1 MKSIIK
7 KIKEDIKNANIIFII
22 LLFNNFYIFSTY
34 FIKIKKQFNCN
45 SIFYMDS
52 LTLGIPENIHFMSPA
67 NDAISIKI
75 KNKLVISKY
84 IIFFKKL
91 LFLNHK
97 EIFKYRKD
105 LYKINNIIMKINFL
119 DIKNEIKN
127 INKKITK
134 FLIKPKCQ
142 LLKKPAFNPP

>member
-52 LTLGIPENIHFMSPA
+52 LTLGIPENIQYMSPA

-75 KNKLVISKY
+75 KNKLANRSVLINPRHNQHLW
-84 IIFFKKL
+84 IRKL
-91 LFLNHK
+91 V
-97 EIFKYRKD
+97 
-105 LYKINNIIMKINFL
+105 
-119 DIKNEIKN
+119 
-127 INKKITK
+127 
-134 FLIKPKCQ
+134 C
-142 LLKKPAFNPP
+142 

>member
-34 FIKIKKQFNCN
+34 FKKIKKQFNCN

-52 LTLGIPENIHFMSPA
+52 LTLGIPDNIHFMSPA

-84 IIFFKKL
+84 IIFLKNCFSYTIKK
-91 LFLNHK
+91 FLNI
-97 EIFKYRKD
+97 E
-105 LYKINNIIMKINFL
+105 KIYIKSII
-119 DIKNEIKN
+119 
-127 INKKITK
+127 
-134 FLIKPKCQ
+134 
-142 LLKKPAFNPP
+142 LL